1 MRGGIICRLLAVKL
15 SFSLQEYACNE
26 KWDLNRIMED
36 PIGIVD
42 LFSGP
47 GGLGEGFSCLRH
59 TDGSPV
65 FEIDLS
71 VEKDPVAHQTL
82 RLRSFLRKF
91 SVELPKEYIDFLN
104 TGGINEPDW
113 ESLYPEQWQAAVHET
128 LNLTLGADGTSEI
141 ISERIAKIRH
151 SRGDSV
157 ILIGGPPCQAYSLA
171 GRGRKPSDLGYVPH
185 VENRHRLYEE
195 YIDVLRQLRPAA
207 FVMEN
212 VKGMLSSSIEK
223 KKVFDLVTQDI
234 KGRKG
239 EAEYLLFPLADAPSL
254 NGEALPSSFIVRAE
268 RHGVPQ
274 ARHRVIITGI
284 RRDLLV
290 SGKDLALPDLLEDPQ
305 QVTVRDV
312 LESMPVVRS
321 GISARGGNRDDFYEW
336 KLTVAAASASIIRE
350 PSPLTGGNAA
360 KFSAAI
366 NSVSTPIKIKAQNR
380 AGGLGRTSLPLGCPD
395 ELANWLLEPRLIRL
409 VQHETRGHMKEDLG
423 RYLFAAS
430 WTLATGISPKA
441 SDFPDALAP
450 KHKNWKSGK
459 FNDRFRVQAWDK
471 PSSTVVCHLS
481 KDGHY
486 FIHPDPK
493 QCRSI
498 TVREAARLQTFPD
511 NYFFKGNRTEQYI
524 QVGNAVPPFLARKI
538 AKAFAPTLHS
548 ILDKSKSKR
557 KEECN
562 ARLVV

>member
-1 MRGGIICRLLAVKL
+1 
-15 SFSLQEYACNE
+15 
-26 KWDLNRIMED
+26 MED
-36 PIGIVD
+36 AIGIVD

-59 TDGSPV
+59 PDGSPV

-91 SVELPKEYIDFLN
+91 GPDLPKEYISFLN
-104 TGGINEPDW
+104 NGGVDEPDW
-113 ESLYPEQWQAAVHET
+113 EVLYPDQWQSAVHET
-128 LNLTLGADGTSEI
+128 LNLTLGADGTAEI
-141 ISERIAKIRH
+141 IAERISQIRDL
-151 SRGDSV
+151 RGDRV

-223 KKVFDLVTQDI
+223 RKVFDLVTQDLM
-234 KGRKG
+234 G
-239 EAEYLLFPLADAPSL
+239 EAKEYMLLPLTGAPAFD
-254 NGEALPSSFIVRAE
+254 GDVAPRSFIVESE

-274 ARHRVIITGI
+274 ARHRVIITGV

-290 SGKDLALPDLLEDPQ
+290 PSISANFPALPVEDRK
-305 QVTVRDV
+305 VTVRDV
-312 LESMPVVRS
+312 LKNMPVVRS
-321 GISARGGNRDDFYEW
+321 GISARGGNRDDPDDW
-336 KLTVAAASASIIRE
+336 KSTVAAAARRILGE
-350 PSPLTGGNAA
+350 GCDLTDENE
-360 KFSAAI
+360 KIFLAAI
-366 NSVSTPIKIKAQNR
+366 KSVSTPKKIKARNR
-380 AGGLGRTSLPLGCPD
+380 IGGSGNDALPADCPGA
-395 ELANWLLEPRLIRL
+395 LATWLREPRLTRL
-409 VQHETRGHMKEDLG
+409 VQHETRGHMREDLG

-430 WTLATGISPKA
+430 WTLATGVSPKA
-441 SDFPDALAP
+441 ADFPMALAP
-450 KHKNWKSGK
+450 KHKNWGSGK
-459 FNDRFRVQAWDK
+459 FSDRFRVQGWDR
-471 PSSTVVCHLS
+471 PASTVVCHIS

-493 QCRSI
+493 QCRSL

-511 NYFFKGNRTEQYI
+511 NYFFKGNRTEQYV

-538 AKAFAPTLHS
+538 AQAMAPFLQS
-548 ILDKSKSKR
+548 VLDRSVM
-557 KEECN
+557 N
-562 ARLVV
+562 ADTGAMADQVA